1 MRMRILMPF
10 VLCSTAVLF
19 ACSASRPMAHLIINN
34 DSQHSI
40 PIKLSVISENNG
52 TTHTTIRQT
61 LTPGLQE
68 FNAGRFAK
76 GMYQVSITTSDGQ
89 VSSSKKVSLDTER
102 WIIINYTSN
111 DSLSIYR
118 KYGYVDTSLLKKIDG
133 RYTGIDMFTENRRLP
148 TL

>member
-10 VLCSTAVLF
+10 VFFLTIILFSCST
-19 ACSASRPMAHLIINN
+19 SRPMAHLIINN
-34 DSQHSI
+34 DSQQSI
-40 PIKLSVISENNG
+40 PIKLSVISENSG
-52 TTHTTIRQT
+52 TTHATINQT
-61 LTPGLQE
+61 LKPGLQE
-68 FNAGRFAK
+68 LSAGRFAK
-76 GMYQVSITTSDGQ
+76 GMYQVLVTTADGQ
-89 VSSSKKVSLDTER
+89 VSSSKKVSLDSER

-111 DSLSIYR
+111 DSLSIYK